1 MNFPN
6 SIKDKT
12 YLTLIVLCYISF
24 SFNPEFDFTFDFNLF
39 KNDLNDVL
47 VVNWLFSQLIAEI
60 FIFLLSWQACGITS
74 NRLLKSIFYAIMIDS
89 GVTAIF
95 ALLFG
100 YYTSVGILLLRN
112 LFTCLAM
119 FYAYFIL
126 HEKK

>member
-1 MNFPN
+1 MDFPKP
-6 SIKDKT
+6 IEDKRF
-12 YLTLIVLCYISF
+12 LGLIVVFYTLFSVDPEMPTLNLCI
-24 SFNPEFDFTFDFNLF
+24 FNNDLGEFD
-39 KNDLNDVL
+39 VSS
-47 VVNWLFSQLIAEI
+47 WLFSQLISEM
-60 FIFLLSWQACGITS
+60 FILLLSWQSCGITS

-89 GVTAIF
+89 GVTALF